1 MIQPHSGTGKVFYF
15 IPEIGEEVL
24 VGFEGGNAQNPY
36 VLGTQYNGSE
46 SSGYADGQNNV
57 KAIHTRSG
65 HIIKFT
71 EDESIIITDK
81 IGNEIQLD
89 TIGGNINITAPK
101 VITMNAT
108 NIIMNASQNI
118 SVTAGMV

>member
-1 MIQPHSGTGKVFYF
+1 M
-15 IPEIGEEVL
+15 
-24 VGFEGGNAQNPY
+24 NN
-36 VLGTQYNGSE
+36 NSE
-46 SSGYADGQNNV
+46 MSGYTDSQNNV

-89 TIGGNINITAPK
+89 TIGE
-101 VITMNAT
+101 
-108 NIIMNASQNI
+108 NIILQHLKL
-118 SVTAGMV
+118 